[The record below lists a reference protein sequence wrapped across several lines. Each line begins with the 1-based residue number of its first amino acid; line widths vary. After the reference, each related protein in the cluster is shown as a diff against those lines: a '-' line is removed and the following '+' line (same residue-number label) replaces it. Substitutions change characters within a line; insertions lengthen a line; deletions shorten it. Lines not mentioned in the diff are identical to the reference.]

1 MNRLSFIVLFTLI
14 PLLGFSQ
21 VNYKVGITY
30 SQPKLLKSPGLTLEF
45 GDRNNIIQVLSSIYL
60 HTPIPNQTVN
70 SISIKDI
77 GFYDHGFAYIR
88 TFPVKEITIGAGLG
102 FGVIR
107 GPRYHKINYYKL
119 GGYNIYRVEKGKY
132 TYKTLNL
139 NLTLKRIYFI
149 SVYNIEEKSIRFG
162 TGIRFR

>member
-1 MNRLSFIVLFTLI
+1 MIKLSFIVLFALI

-21 VNYKVGITY
+21 VNYRVGITY
-30 SQPKLLKSPGLTLEF
+30 TQPKFLKSPGLTLEF
-45 GDRNNIIQVLSSIYL
+45 GEGNNIIQVRSSIYL

-77 GFYDHGFAYIR
+77 GFYDHGFAYLRNI
-88 TFPVKEITIGAGLG
+88 PVKEISIGAGLG

-107 GPRYHKINYYKL
+107 GPRYHKINYYEL
-119 GGYNIYRVEKGKY
+119 GGYNIFRVEKDKF

-139 NLTLKRIYFI
+139 NLMLKRIYFI
-149 SVYNIEEKSIRFG
+149 SVYNIMDKNIRIG
-162 TGIRFR
+162 TGIRLK